1 MYINL
6 KMFKLFKIFAFLI
19 IFLFFSLSYTFSSE
33 LIKKIEIKGN
43 ERIPTATVLMF
54 ADFNINNV
62 IDDIK
67 INEIL
72 KNIYDSNFFENV
84 SVKIVNNTL
93 QINVIEFPI
102 IENILFEGI
111 KANKNIELVKKN
123 LKLKNRS
130 SFNKLLLEKDTQ
142 TMLNSLKQ
150 KGY

>member
-19 IFLFFSLSYTFSSE
+19 FFLIFTLSHTFSSE

-43 ERIPTATVLMF
+43 DRIPTATVLMF
-54 ADFNINNV
+54 ADFKINNV

-84 SVKIVNNTL
+84 TVKIVNDTL
-93 QINVIEFPI
+93 
-102 IENILFEGI
+102 
-111 KANKNIELVKKN
+111 
-123 LKLKNRS
+123 
-130 SFNKLLLEKDTQ
+130 
-142 TMLNSLKQ
+142 
-150 KGY
+150 